1 MNCSEARRLL
11 DRGVTPG
18 SAPAERAALGFHL
31 AGCAEC
37 RTYRQASE
45 QDLLHALL
53 AQSAAAPPSAP
64 VRRVEAAPPPPPAA
78 PPEHVSRRAQAAK
91 AIWYMGLG
99 ALLAIP
105 LVALGI
111 IGWAA
116 LSAFTIHRNVQA
128 MIISTEPTA
137 TSAPTAAPSPAPA
150 PTATPIPATATPAAT
165 AAPPTREPSPT
176 AVPPTPT
183 PIAPVAGAPA
193 TVLLLGSDQRP
204 GETDPAR
211 TDAIII
217 ARIDPQQHRIALLSL
232 PRDLWVTIPGYGE
245 TRINAAHVWGQIYND
260 PAGGIGL
267 AQKTVSNL
275 LGIPI
280 DYTIYID
287 FEGFIEAIDALGGVN
302 VNVEKELYDPH
313 FPTMDYGY
321 TEAHF
326 LAGPQQMDGA
336 TALMYSRIRHPDSDF
351 ARMHRQQAVL
361 AGVLDTLASQNI
373 LQNLKQLE
381 DVTTALRDYVKTDM
395 PEERIL
401 GLAWALRTMAPEKIE
416 HYFLDADMI
425 SFGVGNDRWAEQA
438 HPDALDALV
447 HDLIGD

>member
-1 MNCSEARRLL
+1 
-11 DRGVTPG
+11 
-18 SAPAERAALGFHL
+18 
-31 AGCAEC
+31 
-37 RTYRQASE
+37 
-45 QDLLHALL
+45 
-53 AQSAAAPPSAP
+53 
-64 VRRVEAAPPPPPAA
+64 
-78 PPEHVSRRAQAAK
+78 
-91 AIWYMGLG
+91 
-99 ALLAIP
+99 
-105 LVALGI
+105 
-111 IGWAA
+111 
-116 LSAFTIHRNVQA
+116 
-128 MIISTEPTA
+128 
-137 TSAPTAAPSPAPA
+137 
-150 PTATPIPATATPAAT
+150 
-165 AAPPTREPSPT
+165 
-176 AVPPTPT
+176 
-183 PIAPVAGAPA
+183 
-193 TVLLLGSDQRP
+193 
-204 GETDPAR
+204 
-211 TDAIII
+211 
-217 ARIDPQQHRIALLSL
+217 
-232 PRDLWVTIPGYGE
+232 
-245 TRINAAHVWGQIYND
+245 
-260 PAGGIGL
+260 
-267 AQKTVSNL
+267 
-275 LGIPI
+275 
-280 DYTIYID
+280 
-287 FEGFIEAIDALGGVN
+287 VN